1 MLQPA
6 DIARSSRLLADSHS
20 AIRPAY
26 NDVTSPASPALEHFI
41 RSTLGC
47 KCPDEVFQ
55 SVAIDRADSH
65 IRLVIGNRLLIYVL
79 EIAPGRTAAKAVS
92 HLTEQGLADRN
103 AEHLNRFRLVVA
115 STQPTLILADT
126 KASFAGA
133 AGDDDHA
140 HLHVLAIDQLPAEF
154 GRNSA

>member
-1 MLQPA
+1 MRDRRDFSQTLTLRISPTT
-6 DIARSSRLLADSHS
+6 D
-20 AIRPAY
+20 
-26 NDVTSPASPALEHFI
+26 DVTSPASPALEHFI

-65 IRLVIGNRLLIYVL
+65 IRLMIGNRLLIYVL

-92 HLTEQGLADRN
+92 RLTEQGLADRN

-115 STQPTLILADT
+115 SAQPTLILADA

-133 AGDDDHA
+133 AGADDRA
-140 HLHVLAIDQLPAEF
+140 HLHVLATDQLPLDL
-154 GRNSA
+154 RR